1 MKILKQVYI
10 GLGNSFF
17 ELAWWGQHPL
27 IDSAETNGWYA
38 VSRSEED
45 YLTKQACRWM
55 TMIDDLKAKGEH
67 LNLTK
72 VPPYSTRTY
81 LVEDILQK

>member
-1 MKILKQVYI
+1 MMKILKQVYI

-38 VSRSEED
+38 VSKKASGRII
-45 YLTKQACRWM
+45 LTNNK
-55 TMIDDLKAKGEH
+55 
-67 LNLTK
+67 
-72 VPPYSTRTY
+72 
-81 LVEDILQK
+81 LVQGG

>member
-1 MKILKQVYI
+1 MMKILKQVYI

-38 VSRSEED
+38 VSRRRED
-45 YLTKQACRWM
+45 YLDQQQACAGWM

-67 LNLTK
+67 LT
-72 VPPYSTRTY
+72 
-81 LVEDILQK
+81 